1 MKITEHIHA
10 LKLPFQIESAA
21 GKKVDRFVYAYLIYG
36 TELCL
41 IDAGVLSSDKVII
54 DYIKETGRDPE
65 EISLLIQTH
74 SHPDHIGGSKAIQNA
89 SGCKIAAH
97 RDAVP
102 WIEDVELQSRTRPSP
117 YFFSLVKESLKV
129 DRVLRDG
136 DRVELSDGQV
146 LQVIHTPGHS
156 KGSLSLLLEQEGALF
171 SGDAIP
177 AAGEYPIYED
187 VLGTVR
193 SIKKLRDI
201 RGLKFLLS
209 AWADPQYGDAVYQAM
224 EAALGHMQHIHE
236 AVRQARATSP
246 AGIPGELSAQILKDL
261 GFPVTPNGAKSI
273 EAHLEVV
280 EHPDLARE

>member
-1 MKITEHIHA
+1 MQITEHIHA
-10 LKLPFQIESAA
+10 LKIPFKIEVAA
-21 GKKVDRFVYAYLIYG
+21 DKIVERFVYAYLIYG
-36 TELCL
+36 KELCL
-41 IDAGVLSSDKVII
+41 IDAGVFSSDTMII
-54 DYIKETGRDPE
+54 DYIKETGRNPE
-65 EISLLIQTH
+65 EIGLLIQTH
-74 SHPDHIGGSKAIQNA
+74 SHPDHIGGSHAIQKA
-89 SGCKIAAH
+89 SGCKVAAH
-97 RDAVP
+97 IDAIP
-102 WIEDVELQSRTRPSP
+102 WIEDVELQSRKRPSP

-146 LQVIHTPGHS
+146 LRVIHTPGHS
-156 KGSLSLLLEQEGALF
+156 QGSISLLLDEEGVLF

-201 RGLKFLLS
+201 KGLRVLLS
-209 AWADPQYGDAVYQAM
+209 AWADPQHGDAVYEAM
-224 EAALGHMQHIHE
+224 EAALRHMQHIHDT
-236 AVRQARATSP
+236 VRQASASSP
-246 AGIPGELSAQILKDL
+246 AGIRKELCAQILKDL

-280 EHPDLARE
+280 EQHDLLGG